1 MRQVSGKPPKKYDLM
16 KTLTWLSPL
25 TVLKVGAFMTLRLGF
40 TLFLAIIAFGLKSP
54 AAFVKNIN
62 FGIAETTASPLY
74 NSSNKK
80 NPGIL
85 PDLFQQLAVEL
96 HGKSNITVTPRGRV
110 AMMLLYGELDAYCYS
125 RPDWLEHSS
134 ELHWSVPI
142 FSDSNV
148 LISRQ
153 ETPAIKNYSDLK
165 DKKVATV
172 QGFQY
177 PELEETFAANP
188 LIRSDS
194 VDVATTLKELE
205 LKRVDYALLNDL
217 YFQYFKKNHP
227 KVKLNEQFF
236 VIRTFDVFCALSPK
250 AAFTVPEFNAA
261 VEKLKAKNKIQ
272 ELIEK
277 YK

>member
-1 MRQVSGKPPKKYDLM
+1 
-16 KTLTWLSPL
+16 
-25 TVLKVGAFMTLRLGF
+25 MTLRLGF
-40 TLFLAIIAFGLKSP
+40 SLFLTVIAFGLKSQ
-54 AAFVKNIN
+54 AAFAKNLN
-62 FGIAETTASPLY
+62 FGIAETTSSPLY
-74 NSSNKK
+74 NSSTKNK
-80 NPGIL
+80 PGIL
-85 PDLFQQLAVEL
+85 PDFFQQLASEL
-96 HGKSNITVTPRGRV
+96 HGKSNITITPRGRI

-142 FSDSNV
+142 FSDRNV
-148 LISRQ
+148 LVSRQ

-188 LIRSDS
+188 LMRSDS
-194 VDVATTLKELE
+194 VDVATTLEKLE

-217 YFQYFKKNHP
+217 YFQYFKKTHP
-227 KVKLNEQFF
+227 KVRLNEKFF

-261 VEKLKAKNKIQ
+261 VEKLKTTKKIQ